1 MIAKITNN
9 FEKFN
14 YNVIIANMYETY
26 NFLINYLKKVKDL
39 NNLEDNYKKI
49 LICFTPVIPH
59 FTNQCISELNTIE
72 KILWPTFDS
81 NLIEDEKISIVIQVN
96 GKKRSVL
103 KANRGILEKDLLN
116 LVKKDKSL
124 DKYLNKANIKKVIF
138 VKDRLMNFLIK

>member
-1 MIAKITNN
+1 MNH
-9 FEKFN
+9 
-14 YNVIIANMYETY
+14 
-26 NFLINYLKKVKDL
+26 LKKVKDL

-72 KILWPTFDS
+72 KMLWPTFDS

-103 KANRGILEKDLLN
+103 KANRGVLEKDLLN
-116 LVKKDKSL
+116 LVKRDKSL